1 MYRNNHIYKVYSER
15 PADLFHFYSG
25 IVMVGTLFAT
35 HHGGDG
41 VSSYS
46 TVERH
51 GGDAMAERRN
61 DAPHPC
67 GNYLSFRVHA
77 VPWFTLVLTIDSRMS
92 FFLFLSIFFLFTN
105 LFHSLI

>member
-51 GGDAMAERRN
+51 GGDAMAERRKRRSPPLWKLLKFQG
-61 DAPHPC
+61 ARR
-67 GNYLSFRVHA
+67 STVH
-77 VPWFTLVLTIDSRMS
+77 SRFDDRLEDV
-92 FFLFLSIFFLFTN
+92 FFSINFFPFY
-105 LFHSLI
+105 